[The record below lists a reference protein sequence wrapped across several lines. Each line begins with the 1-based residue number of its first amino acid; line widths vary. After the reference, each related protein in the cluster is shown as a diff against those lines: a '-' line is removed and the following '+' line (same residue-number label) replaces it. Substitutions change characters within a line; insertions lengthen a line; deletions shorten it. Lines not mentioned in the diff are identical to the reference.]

1 MSIVYLDPWHLSS
14 VDLQCTSDHVRTSRH
29 LQSRCGLHEWLCTDM
44 ESITISLLL
53 QLAAFVFVNWKQ
65 LKGFAYR
72 LIAASALSAF
82 PLTRVFYLFWFLV
95 FFVLPSFFPV
105 LFCSFLCF
113 ELTFSFFLLCASI
126 FGLEKL
132 ISLLF
137 KVWETYREQRNRAR
151 EMVLILISV
160 N

>member
-1 MSIVYLDPWHLSS
+1 MVA
-14 VDLQCTSDHVRTSRH
+14 VRTSRH
-29 LQSRCGLHEWLCTDM
+29 LQSRCGLHVWLCTDM

-53 QLAAFVFVNWKQ
+53 QQ
-65 LKGFAYR
+65 LLCLYTENNRKAL
-72 LIAASALSAF
+72 LIDSSLLLSEPS
-82 PLTRVFYLFWFLV
+82 PLHLL
-95 FFVLPSFFPV
+95 FVLISYGFCSPWLFPSSLPV
-105 LFCSFLCF
+105 LFCSFLCV
-113 ELTFSFFLLCASI
+113 ELTFSFFLLCI

-137 KVWETYREQRNRAR
+137 KGMRTYREQRNRAR